1 MHDVYVAGV
10 AQLLD
15 NTMMVFLYHGF
26 KEWYLYDTL
35 SSLSKKYNG
44 INMVVF

>member
-1 MHDVYVAGV
+1 MSLKKNIRISTCLLIMHDVYVAGV

-26 KEWYLYDTL
+26 K
-35 SSLSKKYNG
+35 
-44 INMVVF
+44 